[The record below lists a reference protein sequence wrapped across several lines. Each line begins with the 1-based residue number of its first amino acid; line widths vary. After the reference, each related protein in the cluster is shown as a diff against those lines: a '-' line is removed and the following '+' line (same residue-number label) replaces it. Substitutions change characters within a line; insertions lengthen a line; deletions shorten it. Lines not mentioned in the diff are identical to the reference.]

1 MPKTVFIG
9 ELEQLVLLSLLHAG
23 DAGYALTLRDRLS
36 QTAGRRISR
45 GALYRTLERLEQKGF
60 VNWELEE
67 LVPGRGGHVRRRYLV
82 TRHGIAALQ
91 ASRQALLHLWKGL
104 EKVLP

>member
-1 MPKTVFIG
+1 VPRPVFIG

-23 DAGYALTLRDRLS
+23 EAGYALALRDRLS
-36 QTAGRRISR
+36 KTAGRRISR
-45 GALYRTLERLEQKGF
+45 GALYRTLERLEEKGY
-60 VNWELEE
+60 VGWELEE
-67 LVPGRGGHVRRRYLV
+67 QVPGRGGHVRRRFFV
-82 TRHGIAALQ
+82 TRPGIAALQ